1 MPPLKP
7 IRRSQLISPFG
18 IGSMVDFPRD
28 ETLMTAGLD
37 AWPYAKEPCPP
48 QSGWLIV
55 EERLQ
60 IRLGVSHFRLPS
72 DFRDPMVGL
81 KYPNQRIPFVRF
93 PRWHYCHI
101 CGGME
106 HLPLYSPT
114 PQRCAGRRYTQH
126 TCANKPER
134 KRPFL
139 IPMRFVAVC
148 PHGHIEDFPFMEW
161 VHRTSVPSPSC
172 KLRARA
178 GRSSAGLT
186 GITIECLCGAHRT
199 MGGVFEFDESRG
211 GPLHRIGFD
220 CNGVRPW
227 LGESENPRGSCGQ
240 FLRVVQRG
248 ASNVYFPYVVSSIYL
263 PFWAEG
269 YDRDIIRALE
279 DPTVWSVL
287 ATGSAAGKVAHE
299 RAEII
304 AQMRGLDV
312 QELAEAANK
321 KLSGQLVPQ
330 DPEGY
335 SDEHSRYHE
344 YQALMA
350 GRGGEKTDLYVR
362 VADLGQYSPWISS
375 LFARVGLVHK
385 MRETRVLAG
394 FTRILPPE
402 EPPQPERVQSLKLDA
417 TIDWLPGILVR
428 GEGIFLQLNSASMSK
443 WISSTPIVV
452 ERIKHL
458 AQQYNHTRH
467 ARGQAD
473 MEIQTK
479 FVMMHTLA
487 HSLINQLSYDC
498 GYGSASLR
506 ERIYCDSRDLEHPME
521 GILIYT
527 ASGDSEG
534 TLGGLVRQALRGRL
548 ERTIERSLQRAEWC
562 SYDPVCIESQGQG
575 TDNSNLA
582 ACHGCVLLPET
593 SCEWGNRLLDR
604 ATLVG
609 LPKDQ
614 RLGFLHY
621 VV

>member
-1 MPPLKP
+1 
-7 IRRSQLISPFG
+7 
-18 IGSMVDFPRD
+18 
-28 ETLMTAGLD
+28 
-37 AWPYAKEPCPP
+37 
-48 QSGWLIV
+48 
-55 EERLQ
+55 
-60 IRLGVSHFRLPS
+60 
-72 DFRDPMVGL
+72 
-81 KYPNQRIPFVRF
+81 
-93 PRWHYCHI
+93 
-101 CGGME
+101 
-106 HLPLYSPT
+106 
-114 PQRCAGRRYTQH
+114 
-126 TCANKPER
+126 
-134 KRPFL
+134 
-139 IPMRFVAVC
+139 
-148 PHGHIEDFPFMEW
+148 
-161 VHRTSVPSPSC
+161 
-172 KLRARA
+172 
-178 GRSSAGLT
+178 
-186 GITIECLCGAHRT
+186 